1 MIVKNPTTAL
11 AFIDRIRPKNSA
23 EGYVFVEAIAMEATT
38 AKMIGALHPSA
49 SGWVFD
55 GFQTHS
61 ATGTTKPAV
70 CMDAAASGAIVRCAI
85 EGFVEGVYIS
95 GTGSTGTTAYSTF
108 TRGHAVWLTDTGH
121 LINFGATWI
130 GPFNA
135 WGTCSS
141 ADGGVSSYATYMSI
155 VGVAQSSGATQTVDL
170 WLLGKWTVACGA
182 T

>member
-1 MIVKNPTTAL
+1 MITKNPSTRWT
-11 AFIDRIRPKNSA
+11 FIDHLTPKQSA
-23 EGYVFVEAIAMEATT
+23 EGYVYVDAIAFEATT

-70 CMDAAASGAIVRCAI
+70 CMDAAASGQWVRCAI
-85 EGFVEGVYIS
+85 EGFVEGVNIS
-95 GTGSTGTTAYSTF
+95 GTGAVTTAYSTF
-108 TRGHAVWLTDTGH
+108 TRGHAVMLTDTGH
-121 LINFGATWI
+121 LINLGATWVAVY
-130 GPFNA
+130 NA

-141 ADGGVSSYATYMSI
+141 AAGASDLATAMSV
-155 VGVAQSSGATQTVDL
+155 VGIAQSSGATPTVDL
-170 WLLGKWTVACGA
+170 YMLGKWTVSCAA

>member
-11 AFIDRIRPKNSA
+11 AFIDRIRPKHSA
-23 EGYVFVEAIAMEATT
+23 EGYVFVEAIALEVTT

-85 EGFVEGVYIS
+85 EGFVEGVGIS
-95 GTGSTGTTAYSTF
+95 GTGTVTPGYSTF

-121 LINFGATWI
+121 LINYGATWVADYNI
-130 GPFNA
+130 

-141 ADGGVSSYATYMSI
+141 APTASTMSTSMSI
-155 VGVAQSSGATQTVDL
+155 IGVAQSSGATATVDL
-170 WLLGKWTVACGA
+170 WLLGKWTVACAA